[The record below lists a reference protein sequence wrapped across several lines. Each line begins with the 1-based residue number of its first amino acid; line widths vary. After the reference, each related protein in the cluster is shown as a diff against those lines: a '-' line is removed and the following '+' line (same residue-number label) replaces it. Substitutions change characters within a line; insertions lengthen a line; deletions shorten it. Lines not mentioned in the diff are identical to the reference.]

1 MATMASQPL
10 IFCSFGV
17 QASRES
23 DSSEQPCSARLSDCC
38 SDQSSVTSMSL
49 NASIDFTNAA
59 AAVAASNS
67 YGDGD
72 AVPPLLAPPAQP
84 SAKKAPQGAT
94 ELYAFALAA
103 PRLDAAPS
111 TGEQPILAHMLWAR
125 FAGTARHNHRGA
137 EQHIVI
143 QSQPDAGVICYSVN
157 QCAHSQ
163 HVGSPSGNP
172 MHGQT
177 CKSA

>member
-1 MATMASQPL
+1 MP
-10 IFCSFGV
+10 CSLGV

-67 YGDGD
+67 YSDGD
-72 AVPPLLAPPAQP
+72 AVPPLVAPPAQP
-84 SAKKAPQGAT
+84 GAKKAPQGAT

-103 PRLDAAPS
+103 PRLDAPPA
-111 TGEQPILAHMLWAR
+111 TGEQRIQACMLWAR
-125 FAGTARHNHRGA
+125 SAGTMQHNKRGA
-137 EQHIVI
+137 EQHRV
-143 QSQPDAGVICYSVN
+143 SFT
-157 QCAHSQ
+157 
-163 HVGSPSGNP
+163 
-172 MHGQT
+172 GQIL
-177 CKSA
+177 A